1 MDFVTQQQQLQRQRR
16 LADLLRLQ
24 AEQQPTYTENPG
36 RMVSGHYV
44 APSWSQ
50 SLNNVVSP
58 ILQRGYAQ
66 QQENQA
72 NQQEQAYNT
81 GIGQAR
87 QQWQS
92 ALPQATA
99 GRPALPGP
107 PDVNGSPELAAV
119 APQMPDRGAVLKAT
133 MAGLEIPGNEKAA
146 TFYNQGMAADLE
158 REDKQKEAMQLQ
170 KERLQQAREM
180 RLEQLQQQ
188 ERELSSKLDM
198 QRENN
203 IRDNETRRMHDETLK
218 AIAQEKATAKTDK
231 LDPVE
236 QRAIMNDVTK
246 LSTRVAPL
254 NTTIS
259 AAQEVQ
265 NMIDAYT
272 DPKTGKVKN
281 IPGVGRD
288 TALPGW
294 ARSVGQ
300 QMGMLDPATNPNSAK
315 VQRVLADIM
324 RQQAGL
330 SQTISEQARVIA
342 TNLGSGAYTQKEF
355 LDAWGDLKNA
365 IANDLTN
372 VKAGHRPEA
381 VDIFQAR
388 GGRLSPVESKAS
400 APSTSASG
408 SVSTGNAGNAG
419 NAGMPDL
426 SKNEIWNSWGPK
438 QQATMLD
445 QIRQMPPGTIFTIG
459 NKRYQAQ

>member
-1 MDFVTQQQQLQRQRR
+1 MDFVTQQQQLLRQRR
-16 LADLLRLQ
+16 LADLLRMQ
-24 AEQQPTYTENPG
+24 SEQQPTYTPNQG
-36 RMVSGHYV
+36 QMISGHYV
-44 APSWSQ
+44 APSWAQ
-50 SLNNVVSP
+50 NLNNVVSP

-66 QQENQA
+66 QQENIA
-72 NQQEQAYNT
+72 NQQDQAYGT
-81 GIGQAR
+81 TVDQAR

-119 APQMPDRGAVLKAT
+119 SPQLPDRGAILKAT

-146 TFYNQGMAADLE
+146 ALYNQGMSADWE
-158 REDKQKEAMQLQ
+158 REDKQREAMQMQ
-170 KERLQQAREM
+170 KERLQQVRDL

-188 ERELSSKLDM
+188 ERELKSKLDM
-198 QRENN
+198 QRESN
-203 IRDNETRRMHDETLK
+203 IRDNETRRMHDETLR
-218 AIAQEKATAKTDK
+218 AIAQEKALATTDK
-231 LDPVE
+231 ADPVE

-300 QMGMLDPATNPNSAK
+300 QMGVLDPATNPNSAK

-388 GGRLSPVESKAS
+388 GGRLSPVESR
-400 APSTSASG
+400 TSINTSS
-408 SVSTGNAGNAG
+408 SVGPNNTN
-419 NAGMPDL
+419 MPDL

-438 QQATMLD
+438 QQAIMLD

>member
-1 MDFVTQQQQLQRQRR
+1 MDFVTQQQQLLRQRR
-16 LADLLRLQ
+16 LADLLRAQ
-24 AEQQPTYTENPG
+24 AEQTAPYTENPG

-50 SLNNVVSP
+50 NLAGFVSP

-66 QQENQA
+66 QQENRA
-72 NQQEQAYNT
+72 NQQEQAYGT
-81 GIGQAR
+81 AVDQAR

-92 ALPQATA
+92 ALPQTIA
-99 GRPALPGP
+99 GRPELQGP
-107 PDVNGSPELAAV
+107 QDLGGSPELAAV
-119 APQMPDRGAVLKAT
+119 PPQLPDRGAILKAT

-146 TFYNQGMAADLE
+146 GFYNAGMSAELE
-158 REDKQKEAMQLQ
+158 REDRQKEATAMQ
-170 KERLQQAREM
+170 KERLAEARSLRIQQ
-180 RLEQLQQQ
+180 LEQRKQELADKLAQQ
-188 ERELSSKLDM
+188 ERE
-198 QRENN
+198 N
-203 IRDNETRRMHDETLK
+203 IRDNETRRMHQETLRT
-218 AIAQEKATAKTDK
+218 IAQERAAVKVDKA
-231 LDPVE
+231 DPVE

-246 LSTRVAPL
+246 LSTRMAPI
-254 NTTIS
+254 NSTIS

-265 NMIDAYT
+265 NMIDEYT
-272 DPKTGKVKN
+272 DPKTGKAKS

-365 IANDLTN
+365 IANDLVN
-372 VKAGHRPEA
+372 IKAGHRPEA
-381 VDIFQAR
+381 VEIYQAR
-388 GGRLSPVESKAS
+388 GGKLEPVQSKAN
-400 APSTSASG
+400 APSRSASG
-408 SVSTGNAGNAG
+408 KVGNDGV
-419 NAGMPDL
+419 PDL
-426 SKNEIWNSWGPK
+426 SNNETWNNWGPA
-438 QQATMLD
+438 QQAAILED
-445 QIRQMPPGTIFTIG
+445 IRKMPPGTIFTIG
-459 NKRYQAQ
+459 KKRYQAR